1 MNQRLIDSLQFPIC
15 LFQVMASEETPEID
29 APTPLRDDNDKDD
42 ESTSMAGSQEDGPK
56 PEEISKDG
64 AQQEIAEREKITQ
77 TTQGIEVTASHEATT
92 SKSAEDKAKDYSS
105 FTTWEKRFIVFTATI
120 AALFSPFT
128 AQIYFPA
135 LNTIAKDLHVTN
147 SKVNLTVTT
156 YMVCFLSLSD
166 FPFPTREK
174 H

>member
-1 MNQRLIDSLQFPIC
+1 
-15 LFQVMASEETPEID
+15 MASDEKPEID
-29 APTPLRDDNDKDD
+29 APTPLRDDNDKVD
-42 ESTSMAGSQEDGPK
+42 ESTSMTESQEDGPK
-56 PEEISKDG
+56 PGEISKDG
-64 AQQEIAEREKITQ
+64 AQQQIVEREKIAQ
-77 TTQGIEVTASHEATT
+77 TTQGIEVTISHEATT

-156 YMVCFLSLSD
+156 YMVCLLSLPH
-166 FPFPTREK
+166 FPFPMRKK